1 MNFVVVLTGVDKK
14 RKSYQHDGEAMEL
27 LLRFLD
33 RKQGAVHHEYL
44 GECSSATPTQ
54 SVGVDKK
61 ENKKENKLITSYD
74 SQVITVSFK
83 RTKKH
88 GACAKWL
95 FCPSFS

>member
-1 MNFVVVLTGVDKK
+1 MDKK

-33 RKQGAVHHEYL
+33 RKQEAVHHGYL

-54 SVGVDKK
+54 AVGVDKK

-95 FCPSFS
+95 FCLSFS

>member
-1 MNFVVVLTGVDKK
+1 MHKK

-33 RKQGAVHHEYL
+33 RKQEAVHHEYL

-54 SVGVDKK
+54 SVGVDKR
-61 ENKKENKLITSYD
+61 ENKNENKLITSYD

-83 RTKKH
+83 STKKH
-88 GACAKWL
+88 DARAKWL
-95 FCPSFS
+95 FNCLSLDVAVVVAF

>member
-1 MNFVVVLTGVDKK
+1 MDKK

-33 RKQGAVHHEYL
+33 RKQEAVHHEYL

-54 SVGVDKK
+54 SVGVD
-61 ENKKENKLITSYD
+61 KKENKLITSYD

-95 FCPSFS
+95 FCLSFS

>member
-1 MNFVVVLTGVDKK
+1 MDNK
-14 RKSYQHDGEAMEL
+14 RKLYQHDGEAMEL

-33 RKQGAVHHEYL
+33 RKQGAVHREYW

-54 SVGVDKK
+54 SVGVRED
-61 ENKKENKLITSYD
+61 KKENKLITSYD
-74 SQVITVSFK
+74 SQVITISFK

-95 FCPSFS
+95 F